1 MNTKKISIFLC
12 SGIFLIF
19 SLSCR
24 DDRYVVK
31 SYNAGINI
39 IPTPRFLEIREGSF
53 KLYDGV
59 SIGTTTPE
67 AKKIATCFAS
77 KISQATGY
85 DVKVDDKG
93 EITLLLDSSATFP
106 PEGYTLNV
114 ESSRVRIT
122 ASSHQGLF
130 YGMQSFLQL
139 LPAEIESA
147 GIVENIGWK
156 APAVN
161 IIDSPRFAYRGIHMD
176 PCRHF
181 MTVEEV
187 KKQIDVLSMFKI
199 NTIHWHLTDDQGWR
213 IEIKKYPRL
222 AEVGGRRIEGEGV
235 EYGPFYYTQEEI
247 KDIVSYAAEHFI
259 TIIPE
264 LEIPGHELAA
274 ISAYPELSCKGDSV
288 TPRNIWGVEDIVM
301 CPGKESVFT
310 FLENVIDEMVALF
323 PGTYFHIGGDE
334 CPKESWKSCSL
345 CQKRILEEGIKPDKK
360 HTSEQLL
367 HTYVVKRIGKY
378 LARYN
383 KKIIGWDEI
392 LEGKPDSTATIM
404 SWRGDAGGI
413 SAALSGHDVIMSPGP
428 NGLYL
433 DYYQGDSK
441 VEPVAIGGCSTLEKV
456 YNYNP
461 VPDTLVLIGKEHHI
475 IGVQANNWS
484 EYFYNN
490 NILEYHMYPR
500 SLALAEIAWSDIE
513 RKNYMDFERRIENA
527 CVRLDGHDINYH
539 IPLPE
544 QPGGSCDHIAFTDS
558 VSLEF
563 TTSRP
568 ISLVYTLDG
577 TEPGISSEIYT
588 SPLSFY
594 QNGILKIASLLP
606 SGKLSKV
613 RTILIEK
620 QALLPAVGVE
630 GSFHGLNMEV
640 TYGMFLNM
648 QEFMKTGKSV
658 DVSTDIRE
666 TGELTSFVPSTNSM
680 RGVRQ
685 YAAVAT
691 GFIDIPENGVYF
703 FSSDLE
709 EVWVGGKLLVNNG
722 GEVKRHSRNDRSIAL
737 EKGIHELK
745 LVFLGHIIG
754 GWPSNWNNGAV
765 MLRKSDEK
773 KFRKIT
779 SDMLWRKK

>member
-39 IPTPRFLEIREGSF
+39 IPTPRFLEVREGSF

-737 EKGIHELK
+737 EKGMHELK

>member
-274 ISAYPELSCKGDSV
+274 ISAYTELSCKGDSV

-640 TYGMFLNM
+640 TYGVFLNM

-737 EKGIHELK
+737 EKGMHELK

-754 GWPSNWNNGAV
+754 GWPSNWNDGAV

>member
-392 LEGKPDSTATIM
+392 LEGKHDSTATIM

-737 EKGIHELK
+737 EKGMHELK

-754 GWPSNWNNGAV
+754 GWPSNWNDGAV

>member
-106 PEGYTLNV
+106 PEGYTLNM

-737 EKGIHELK
+737 EKGMHELK

>member
-680 RGVRQ
+680 RDVRQ

-737 EKGIHELK
+737 EKGMHELK

-754 GWPSNWNNGAV
+754 GWPSNWNNGVV

>member
-1 MNTKKISIFLC
+1 MNIKKSILFLC
-12 SGIFLIF
+12 AGIFLIS

-24 DDRYVVK
+24 EGGHVAK

-39 IPTPRFLEIREGSF
+39 IPTPRSLEKREGSF
-53 KLYDGV
+53 KLSDGV
-59 SIGTTTPE
+59 SIGAITPE
-67 AKKIATCFAS
+67 AKKIATYFAA
-77 KISQATGY
+77 KISLATGY
-85 DVKVDDKG
+85 DVKVEDKG
-93 EITLLLDSSATFP
+93 EITLVLDSCATFS
-106 PEGYTLNV
+106 PEGYALDV
-114 ESSRVRIT
+114 ESSRVQVT
-122 ASSHQGLF
+122 ACSPRGLF

-147 GIVENIGWK
+147 GIVRDVDWE
-156 APAVN
+156 APAAN

-213 IEIKKYPRL
+213 IEIKQYPGL
-222 AEVGGRRIEGEGV
+222 AEIGGRRIEGEGV

-247 KDIVSYAAEHFI
+247 KDIVSYAAERFI

-274 ISAYPELSCKGDSV
+274 ISAYPGLSCKGDPV

-334 CPKESWKSCSL
+334 CPKESWKSCPL
-345 CQKRILEEGIKPDKK
+345 CQKRILEEGIKPDGK

-367 HTYVVKRIGKY
+367 HTYVVERIGKY
-378 LARYN
+378 LARYD

-413 SAALSGHDVIMSPGP
+413 SAALSGHDAIMSPGP

-441 VEPVAIGGCSTLEKV
+441 IEPIAIGGCSTLEKV

-461 VPDTLVLIGKEHHI
+461 VPDTLVLIGKDHHI

-490 NILEYHMYPR
+490 DIREYHMYPR
-500 SLALAEIAWSDIE
+500 SLALAEVAWTDAK
-513 RKNYMDFERRIENA
+513 RKNYVDFERRINNA
-527 CVRLDGHDINYH
+527 YVRLDEHGVNYH

-577 TEPGISSEIYT
+577 TEPGVSSEIYT

-594 QNGILKIASLLP
+594 QNGILKIASLLS

-613 RTILIEK
+613 RTIQIEK
-620 QALLPAVGVE
+620 QVLLPAVDVE

-680 RGVRQ
+680 RDVRQ

-737 EKGIHELK
+737 EKGMHELK

-754 GWPSNWNNGAV
+754 GWPSNWNNGVV

>member
-404 SWRGDAGGI
+404 SWRGDAAGI

-737 EKGIHELK
+737 EKGMHELK

-754 GWPSNWNNGAV
+754 GWPSNWNDGAV

>member
-413 SAALSGHDVIMSPGP
+413 SAALSGHDIIMSPGP

-737 EKGIHELK
+737 EKGMHELK

>member
-737 EKGIHELK
+737 EKGMHELK